1 MYGGNV
7 GIRVNSLFL
16 IPNLWVANSAPYR
29 PNVPLTYS
37 LNSAVLYRILGAI
50 CIPERYLPQATVVLT
65 IAFVVNSRLM
75 YFYNKREQV
84 KLIIHKKLSEKMRK
98 SLQKLG
104 DVLQQ
109 NLTRNDAISNLKV
122 MVSSIVH
129 DVCKDFPLLQM
140 EHVNDL
146 VASSQERMSEM
157 ANLLATDLGVQEVF
171 FKLVVATYVPTV
183 LAVELVCMRN
193 SAHTLNSCLARLLV
207 AAHTLLE
214 VVCFSQGGL
223 C

>member
-1 MYGGNV
+1 MPYSSSQTCSN
-7 GIRVNSLFL
+7 I
-16 IPNLWVANSAPYR
+16 APYR
-29 PNVPLTYS
+29 PNVPLKHS
-37 LNSAVLYRILGAI
+37 PNSAVLYRILGAI

-65 IAFVVNSRLM
+65 IAFVVYSKLM
-75 YFYNKREQV
+75 YFYHKREQV
-84 KLIIHKKLSEKMRK
+84 KLIIQEKLSEKMRT

-104 DVLQQ
+104 DLLQQ
-109 NLTRNDAISNLKV
+109 NLTRNNAISNLKV

-146 VASSQERMSEM
+146 VASSQERISEM

-171 FKLVVATYVPTV
+171 FKLLVATYVPTV
-183 LAVELVCMRN
+183 LAVELACMRN
-193 SAHTLNSCLARLLV
+193 SEHTLNSCLARVLV

-214 VVCFSQGGL
+214 AV
-223 C
+223 